1 MERPE
6 TSPTLPAMSAAAAP
20 DTEPEP
26 QGDPTSMGV
35 TAEAA
40 EEMAREAAAWCA
52 LHGLV
57 VGDRSDPVSFLP
69 SVLHAQL
76 DLNQSFDAYQDCTF
90 PKV

>member
-1 MERPE
+1 
-6 TSPTLPAMSAAAAP
+6 MSAAAAP
-20 DTEPEP
+20 DTEREP
-26 QGDPTSMGV
+26 QGNATSMGI

-40 EEMAREAAAWCA
+40 EEMAREAAAWCV

-57 VGDRSDPVSFLP
+57 VGDRSDPVSFLT

-76 DLNQSFDAYQDCTF
+76 DLSFDAYQDCTF